1 MDPVATVLSALS
13 AAPRQQER
21 LLRLHTPFGPDVLV
35 AETLDG
41 HESVDGGG
49 FRFDVGALSA
59 NAGLPLDDLLGQP
72 VLLELLTAESR
83 SALRPFHGHVTAFE
97 RLGSNG
103 GLARYRLVVE
113 PWLALLAQRVDS
125 YVFQDMSVVE
135 IAESVFADYAE
146 QGALAPAWRWELSD
160 RSTYAKRSLTT
171 QYEETDAAF
180 LRRLLAEEGI
190 AYWFE
195 HTGAADSDTRG
206 THTLVLS
213 DHNAAFAA
221 LGTVRYHRSDVTE
234 QQDSVQQ
241 WSPAR
246 RWRTATLSR
255 ASWDYRS
262 LSLRPAGAEAT
273 PLGDIDAEDV
283 DTAGPYAWQDSTRG
297 QRRAQQQ
304 LDAQQV
310 AAQTIEGQ
318 GTWRQLAPGT
328 RFALRQ
334 HAGVAADAA
343 FLCLQ
348 VRHQARNNLGAE
360 VFDALEQALGTVTV
374 AGAPLPPALAGLSGG
389 DAPAQDDAEVEFY
402 RNQFTA
408 LPATATYRPQTE
420 DGHGVRLHPKPT
432 VAGTLSAIV
441 VSDGGPVQSDRDHR
455 IKVQFPFQRGADAS
469 SALAHPGGE
478 DNAPGSASAWT
489 WVRVMTP
496 WAGDNWGGVVLPR
509 KGQEVLVGFL
519 EGDIDRPVVIG
530 SVYNGRGQADAAHNQ
545 VGGGGAGA
553 TGNAPA
559 WFQGN
564 AHGAVFTGFK
574 SQALAQSQDGT
585 GGYQQLRLDDT
596 PGQGRAQLS
605 TTQHASTLT
614 LGHLKGGRD
623 NLREGERGYGV
634 DLSTQAYGAVRAGQ
648 GLLLS
653 SEPGQQQLAASQAL
667 SQLEQGEQLLQAL
680 ADAARQQQAQLPNE
694 AATLPA
700 QDGLKTLQASLKAT
714 QSGSAA
720 SQLQGGDGQAPG
732 WSRPALLGS
741 GSAGVMSLTPA
752 DQVWVSGTQTAL
764 LAGTAL
770 NWASQAQLV
779 LAVAGGLVLYT
790 QGSAPVAGSPNQER
804 GIALHAA
811 QGTLSARAH
820 RNQARIAAKTQVRIV
835 STTADVQLAAPTKHL
850 LATAAGAYI
859 KLDGDDIELGAPGT
873 IEFKGG
879 HRVWT
884 GPQGGS
890 VSTEIPKG
898 NFKGCEQQLTQGAAR
913 HDAVVNVD

>member
-1 MDPVATVLSALS
+1 
-13 AAPRQQER
+13 
-21 LLRLHTPFGPDVLV
+21 
-35 AETLDG
+35 
-41 HESVDGGG
+41 
-49 FRFDVGALSA
+49 
-59 NAGLPLDDLLGQP
+59 
-72 VLLELLTAESR
+72 
-83 SALRPFHGHVTAFE
+83 
-97 RLGSNG
+97 
-103 GLARYRLVVE
+103 
-113 PWLALLAQRVDS
+113 
-125 YVFQDMSVVE
+125 
-135 IAESVFADYAE
+135 
-146 QGALAPAWRWELSD
+146 
-160 RSTYAKRSLTT
+160 
-171 QYEETDAAF
+171 
-180 LRRLLAEEGI
+180 
-190 AYWFE
+190 
-195 HTGAADSDTRG
+195 
-206 THTLVLS
+206 
-213 DHNAAFAA
+213 
-221 LGTVRYHRSDVTE
+221 
-234 QQDSVQQ
+234 SVQQ
-241 WSPAR
+241 WVRSC
-246 RWRTATLSR
+246 RWRPTTLSR

-262 LSLRPAGAEAT
+262 RSLRPAGADAT
-273 PLGDIDAEDV
+273 PLGDIGAEDV
-283 DTAGPYAWQDSTRG
+283 DTAGPYGWQDSTRG

-310 AAQTIEGQ
+310 AAQTIQGQ
-318 GTWRQLAPGT
+318 GSWRQLAPGT
-328 RFALRQ
+328 RFGLRQ
-334 HAGVAADAA
+334 HASVAADAR

-348 VRHQARNNLGAE
+348 VRHQARNNLGAD
-360 VFDALEQALGTVTV
+360 VFDALEQSLGAVAV
-374 AGAPLPPALAGLSGG
+374 AGAPLPPALAGLGG
-389 DAPAQDDAEVEFY
+389 GYAPAQDAAEVAFY

-441 VSDGGPVQSDRDHR
+441 VSDGDPVQSDRDHR

-478 DNAPGSASAWT
+478 DNAPGSAPGSASAWT

-614 LGHLKGGRD
+614 LGHLKGGSD

-634 DLSTQAYGAVRAGQ
+634 ELSTQAYGAVRAGQ

-653 SEPGQQQLAASQAL
+653 SAAGQQQLAASEAL
-667 SQLEQGEQLLQAL
+667 AQLEQGEQLLQGL
-680 ADAARQQQAQLPNE
+680 AEAARQQQAQLPNDPDR
-694 AATLPA
+694 LPA

-714 QSGSAA
+714 QGGSA
-720 SQLQGGDGQAPG
+720 DGQAPG

-752 DQVWVSGTQTAL
+752 DQVWVP
-764 LAGTAL
+764 
-770 NWASQAQLV
+770 AS
-779 LAVAGGLVLYT
+779 
-790 QGSAPVAGSPNQER
+790 
-804 GIALHAA
+804 
-811 QGTLSARAH
+811 
-820 RNQARIAAKTQVRIV
+820 
-835 STTADVQLAAPTKHL
+835 
-850 LATAAGAYI
+850 
-859 KLDGDDIELGAPGT
+859 
-873 IEFKGG
+873 
-879 HRVWT
+879 
-884 GPQGGS
+884 S
-890 VSTEIPKG
+890 VV
-898 NFKGCEQQLTQGAAR
+898 C
-913 HDAVVNVD
+913 V

>member
-1 MDPVATVLSALS
+1 M
-13 AAPRQQER
+13 
-21 LLRLHTPFGPDVLV
+21 
-35 AETLDG
+35 
-41 HESVDGGG
+41 
-49 FRFDVGALSA
+49 
-59 NAGLPLDDLLGQP
+59 
-72 VLLELLTAESR
+72 
-83 SALRPFHGHVTAFE
+83 
-97 RLGSNG
+97 
-103 GLARYRLVVE
+103 
-113 PWLALLAQRVDS
+113 
-125 YVFQDMSVVE
+125 
-135 IAESVFADYAE
+135 
-146 QGALAPAWRWELSD
+146 
-160 RSTYAKRSLTT
+160 
-171 QYEETDAAF
+171 
-180 LRRLLAEEGI
+180 
-190 AYWFE
+190 
-195 HTGAADSDTRG
+195 
-206 THTLVLS
+206 
-213 DHNAAFAA
+213 
-221 LGTVRYHRSDVTE
+221 
-234 QQDSVQQ
+234 
-241 WSPAR
+241 
-246 RWRTATLSR
+246 
-255 ASWDYRS
+255 
-262 LSLRPAGAEAT
+262 SLRPAGAEGT
-273 PLGDIDAEDV
+273 PLGDIGAEDV
-283 DTAGPYAWQDSTRG
+283 DTAGPYGWQDSMRG

-310 AAQTIEGQ
+310 TAHIIEGQ
-318 GTWRQLAPGT
+318 GCWRQLAPGT
-328 RFALRQ
+328 RFGLRQ
-334 HAGVAADAA
+334 HASVAADAR

-348 VRHQARNNLGAE
+348 VRHQARNTLGAE
-360 VFDALEQALGTVTV
+360 VFDALEQSLGDVAV
-374 AGAPLPPALAGLSGG
+374 AGAPLPPALAGLSRGY
-389 DAPAQDDAEVEFY
+389 AVPQDEAAVAFY

-408 LPATATYRPQTE
+408 IPATATYRPQTE

-441 VSDGGPVQSDRDHR
+441 VSDGDPVQSDRDHR

-614 LGHLKGGRD
+614 LGHLKGGSD

-634 DLSTQAYGAVRAGQ
+634 ELSTQAYGAVRAGQ

-667 SQLEQGEQLLQAL
+667 AQLAQGEQLLQGL
-680 ADAARQQQAQLPNE
+680 ANAARQQQAQLPNDPDR
-694 AATLPA
+694 LPA
-700 QDGLKTLQASLKAT
+700 QEGLKTLQASLQAT

-720 SQLQGGDGQAPG
+720 GQLQGGDGQAPG
-732 WSRPALLGS
+732 WSHPALLGS

-752 DQVWVSGTQTAL
+752 DQVWVSGTQTTL

-820 RNQARIAAKTQVRIV
+820 KNLAKLAAKTQVRIV

-859 KLDGDDIELGAPGT
+859 KLEGDDIELGAPGT

-879 HRVWT
+879 QQVWT
-884 GPQGGS
+884 GPQG
-890 VSTEIPKG
+890 VSAGASAPSSALKLCD
-898 NFKGCEQQLTQGAAR
+898 FKTRTADAGGDAIVLIQG
-913 HDAVVNVD
+913 

>member
-1 MDPVATVLSALS
+1 MEPLYCS
-13 AAPRQQER
+13 AA
-21 LLRLHTPFGPDVLV
+21 
-35 AETLDG
+35 
-41 HESVDGGG
+41 
-49 FRFDVGALSA
+49 SA
-59 NAGLPLDDLLGQP
+59 
-72 VLLELLTAESR
+72 
-83 SALRPFHGHVTAFE
+83 
-97 RLGSNG
+97 
-103 GLARYRLVVE
+103 
-113 PWLALLAQRVDS
+113 
-125 YVFQDMSVVE
+125 
-135 IAESVFADYAE
+135 
-146 QGALAPAWRWELSD
+146 
-160 RSTYAKRSLTT
+160 
-171 QYEETDAAF
+171 
-180 LRRLLAEEGI
+180 
-190 AYWFE
+190 
-195 HTGAADSDTRG
+195 
-206 THTLVLS
+206 
-213 DHNAAFAA
+213 
-221 LGTVRYHRSDVTE
+221 
-234 QQDSVQQ
+234 
-241 WSPAR
+241 
-246 RWRTATLSR
+246 
-255 ASWDYRS
+255 RS
-262 LSLRPAGAEAT
+262 LSLRPAGAEGT
-273 PLGDIDAEDV
+273 PLGDIGAEDV
-283 DTAGPYAWQDSTRG
+283 DTAGPYGWQDSMRG

-310 AAQTIEGQ
+310 TAHIIEGQ
-318 GTWRQLAPGT
+318 GCWRQLAPGT
-328 RFALRQ
+328 RFGLRQ
-334 HAGVAADAA
+334 HASVAADAR

-348 VRHQARNNLGAE
+348 VRHQARNTLGAE
-360 VFDALEQALGTVTV
+360 VFDALEQSLGDVAV
-374 AGAPLPPALAGLSGG
+374 AGAPLPPALAGLSRGY
-389 DAPAQDDAEVEFY
+389 AVPQDEAAVAFY

-408 LPATATYRPQTE
+408 IPATATYRPQTE

-441 VSDGGPVQSDRDHR
+441 VSDGDPVQSDRDHR

-614 LGHLKGGRD
+614 LGHLKGGSD

-634 DLSTQAYGAVRAGQ
+634 ELSTQAYGAVRAGQ

-653 SEPGQQQLAASQAL
+653 SAAGQQQLAASEAL
-667 SQLEQGEQLLQAL
+667 AQLEQGEQLLQGL
-680 ADAARQQQAQLPNE
+680 AEAARQQQAQLPNDPDR
-694 AATLPA
+694 LPA

-714 QSGSAA
+714 QGGSA
-720 SQLQGGDGQAPG
+720 DGQAPG

-752 DQVWVSGTQTAL
+752 DQVWVSGTQTTL

-820 RNQARIAAKTQVRIV
+820 KNLAKLAAKTQVRIV
-835 STTADVQLAAPTKHL
+835 STTADVQIAAPTKHL

-879 HRVWT
+879 NRVWT

-898 NFKGCEQQLTQGAAR
+898 NFKGCEPSVMNALAR
-913 HDAVVNVD
+913 YDATAKIE

>member
-1 MDPVATVLSALS
+1 M
-13 AAPRQQER
+13 
-21 LLRLHTPFGPDVLV
+21 
-35 AETLDG
+35 
-41 HESVDGGG
+41 
-49 FRFDVGALSA
+49 
-59 NAGLPLDDLLGQP
+59 
-72 VLLELLTAESR
+72 
-83 SALRPFHGHVTAFE
+83 
-97 RLGSNG
+97 
-103 GLARYRLVVE
+103 
-113 PWLALLAQRVDS
+113 
-125 YVFQDMSVVE
+125 
-135 IAESVFADYAE
+135 
-146 QGALAPAWRWELSD
+146 
-160 RSTYAKRSLTT
+160 
-171 QYEETDAAF
+171 
-180 LRRLLAEEGI
+180 
-190 AYWFE
+190 
-195 HTGAADSDTRG
+195 
-206 THTLVLS
+206 
-213 DHNAAFAA
+213 
-221 LGTVRYHRSDVTE
+221 
-234 QQDSVQQ
+234 
-241 WSPAR
+241 
-246 RWRTATLSR
+246 
-255 ASWDYRS
+255 
-262 LSLRPAGAEAT
+262 
-273 PLGDIDAEDV
+273 
-283 DTAGPYAWQDSTRG
+283 
-297 QRRAQQQ
+297 
-304 LDAQQV
+304 
-310 AAQTIEGQ
+310 
-318 GTWRQLAPGT
+318 
-328 RFALRQ
+328 
-334 HAGVAADAA
+334 AADAR

-348 VRHQARNNLGAE
+348 VRHQARNTLGAE
-360 VFDALEQALGTVTV
+360 VFDALEQSLGDVAV
-374 AGAPLPPALAGLSGG
+374 AGAPLPPALAGLSRGY
-389 DAPAQDDAEVEFY
+389 AVPQDETAVAFY

-420 DGHGVRLHPKPT
+420 DGHGVHLHPKPT
-432 VAGTLSAIV
+432 VVGTLSAIV
-441 VSDGGPVQSDRDHR
+441 VSDGDPVQSDRDHR

-469 SALAHPGGE
+469 SALAHPAGE

-614 LGHLKGGRD
+614 LGHLKGGSD
-623 NLREGERGYGV
+623 NLREGERGYGAE
-634 DLSTQAYGAVRAGQ
+634 LSTQAYGAVRAGQ

-653 SEPGQQQLAASQAL
+653 SAAGQQQLAASEAL
-667 SQLEQGEQLLQAL
+667 AQLAQGEQLLQAL
-680 ADAARQQQAQLPNE
+680 AEAARQQQAQLPNDPDS
-694 AATLPA
+694 LPA
-700 QDGLKTLQASLKAT
+700 QEGLKTLQASLKAT
-714 QSGSAA
+714 QGGSA
-720 SQLQGGDGQAPG
+720 DGQAPG

-752 DQVWVSGTQTAL
+752 DQVWVSGTQTTL

-790 QGSAPVAGSPNQER
+790 QGGAPVAGSPNQER

-820 RNQARIAAKTQVRIV
+820 KNLAKLAAKTQVKLV
-835 STTADVQLAAPTKHL
+835 STTADLQLAAPTKHL

-873 IEFKGG
+873 IAFKGG
-879 HRVWT
+879 NRVWT

-898 NFKGCEQQLTQGAAR
+898 NFKGCEPSVMNALAR
-913 HDAVVNVD
+913 YDATAKIE

>member
-1 MDPVATVLSALS
+1 M
-13 AAPRQQER
+13 RER
-21 LLRLHTPFGPDVLV
+21 
-35 AETLDG
+35 
-41 HESVDGGG
+41 
-49 FRFDVGALSA
+49 
-59 NAGLPLDDLLGQP
+59 
-72 VLLELLTAESR
+72 
-83 SALRPFHGHVTAFE
+83 
-97 RLGSNG
+97 
-103 GLARYRLVVE
+103 
-113 PWLALLAQRVDS
+113 
-125 YVFQDMSVVE
+125 
-135 IAESVFADYAE
+135 I
-146 QGALAPAWRWELSD
+146 
-160 RSTYAKRSLTT
+160 
-171 QYEETDAAF
+171 
-180 LRRLLAEEGI
+180 AEEGI

-221 LGTVRYHRSDVTE
+221 LGTVRYHRHDVTE

-262 LSLRPAGAEAT
+262 RSLRPAGAEAT
-273 PLGDIDAEDV
+273 PLGDIDAADV

-328 RFALRQ
+328 RFGLSQ

-360 VFDALEQALGTVTV
+360 VFDALEQSLGAVAV
-374 AGAPLPPALAGLSGG
+374 AGAPLPSALAGLSGG

-441 VSDGGPVQSDRDHR
+441 VSDGAPVQSDRDHR

-469 SALAHPGGE
+469 SALAHPAGE

-530 SVYNGRGQADAAHNQ
+530 SVYNGRGQDDAAHNQ

-623 NLREGERGYGV
+623 NLREGERGFGA

-820 RNQARIAAKTQVRIV
+820 RNHAKLAAKTQVRIV

-859 KLDGDDIELGAPGT
+859 KLDGDNIELGAPGT

-884 GPQGGS
+884 GPQGF
-890 VSTEIPKG
+890 STRV
-898 NFKGCEQQLTQGAAR
+898 QLPSADKPVCLECMRDLATR
-913 HDAVVNVD
+913 HEAVASRG